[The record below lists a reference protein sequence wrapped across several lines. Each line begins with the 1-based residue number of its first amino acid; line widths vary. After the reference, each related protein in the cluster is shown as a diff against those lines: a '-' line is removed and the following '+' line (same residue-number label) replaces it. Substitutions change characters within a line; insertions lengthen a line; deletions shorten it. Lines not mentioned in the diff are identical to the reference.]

1 LTKLNLSEKGK
12 NMTEPTVEKLAR
24 NELIGLIC
32 DLDGSAN
39 LDSLKKLRTDELE
52 VLLTNLLQLELS
64 GVNSKT

>member
-1 LTKLNLSEKGK
+1 
-12 NMTEPTVEKLAR
+12 MTEPIVEKLAR

-32 DLDGSAN
+32 DLDGLAN